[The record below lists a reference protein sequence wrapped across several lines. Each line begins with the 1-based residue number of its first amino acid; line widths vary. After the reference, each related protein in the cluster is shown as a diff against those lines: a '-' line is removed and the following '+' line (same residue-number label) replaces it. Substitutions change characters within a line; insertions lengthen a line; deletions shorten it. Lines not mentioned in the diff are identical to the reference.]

1 MTVQVEPTQEAFD
14 ALSLGIIWS
23 RLIGI
28 TDDMWTTV
36 LRTAVSTIIGAAQD
50 FGCEILDAEGN
61 SVAHSNRSMPV
72 FNIVM
77 PTVTRAVLERHP
89 IESMRPGDVYV
100 TNDPWLCAG
109 HLDDIATITPVF
121 LKNRV
126 VAFAVTIAH
135 TSSIGGSLTSRTVR
149 DVYEEGLRIPIL
161 KLYDAGELNESVHR
175 FIQQNVR
182 TPDMVLTDIEAQVTA
197 NELGTRRIV
206 SLLQEYELPDLASVA
221 TEIQAHSER
230 AMRDAIRELPDGTYQ
245 SEVVADGLDHPIRL
259 QCEITIL
266 GDEMAIDYA
275 GSDPEEPRGGINCT
289 LTYTKAH
296 TVYPLKCLLSP
307 NVPANE
313 GTFRPFTIKAPE
325 SSILNCDVPASV
337 GSRTR
342 TGWHLHPLIFGALES
357 VVEERVQAGNG
368 LMHSVHAY
376 GQEDDGRFF
385 NAHFFVAG
393 GRGASKGRDGIGRNC
408 FPSSARNVS
417 VEVFESRVPALVHD
431 RNLRP
436 DSAGA
441 GAWRGA
447 FGHRIEFSLLPGY
460 NRPLSFF
467 LNPDRLRFPPRG
479 LAGGNDGPRTEIRF
493 KGRLLGPEEIGSGQI
508 TLTSVDDRFE
518 VSVPGGAGYGDPD
531 DRTSDLIRADRESS
545 LVTDCPGK
553 SRDSAIH
560 SDTET
565 AP

>member
-1 MTVQVEPTQEAFD
+1 MTTETKPTHDVFD
-14 ALSLGIIWS
+14 PINLGIIWS
-23 RLIGI
+23 RLIGV

-89 IESMRPGDVYV
+89 VESMRPGDVYI

-109 HLDDIATITPVF
+109 HLDDIATITPIFVGD
-121 LKNRV
+121 RV

-149 DVYEEGLRIPIL
+149 DVHEEGLHIPVL
-161 KLYDAGELNESVHR
+161 KLYDAGQLNTSVHG

-182 TPDMVLTDIEAQVTA
+182 TPDMVLTDIEAQITA
-197 NELGTRRIV
+197 NELGARRIV
-206 SLLQEYELPDLASVA
+206 ALLEEYGLPDLASVA

-230 AMRDAIRELPDGTYQ
+230 AMREAIHQIPDGTYR
-245 SEVVADGLDHPIRL
+245 SDVIADGLDEPITL
-259 QCEITIL
+259 KCEITVS
-266 GDEMAIDYA
+266 GDEMVIDYA
-275 GSDPEEPRGGINCT
+275 GSDPEAPRGGINCT
-289 LTYTKAH
+289 LTYTQAH

-325 SSILNCDVPASV
+325 GSILNCKVPASV

-342 TGWHLHPLIFGALES
+342 TGWHLHPLIFGALEP
-357 VVEERVQAGNG
+357 VMPARVQAGNG

-376 GQEDDGRFF
+376 GQEEDGQFF

-408 FPSSARNVS
+408 FPSSARNVA
-417 VEVFESRVPALVHD
+417 VEVFESRVPVLVHD

-436 DSAGA
+436 ESAGA
-441 GAWRGA
+441 GTWRGA
-447 FGHRIEFSLLPGY
+447 FGHRVEFGPLPGY
-460 NRPLSFF
+460 TRPLSFF
-467 LNPDRLRFPPRG
+467 LNPDRLRFPPKG
-479 LAGGNDGPRTEIRF
+479 LAGGHDGPLTDIRLN
-493 KGRLLGPEEIGSGQI
+493 GERLGPEEIGSGQV
-508 TLTSVDDRFE
+508 TLQSPNDRFA
-518 VSVPGGAGYGDPD
+518 VAVPGGAGYGEPSKRDQALAD
-531 DRTSDLIRADRESS
+531 SDRRSGLASDS
-545 LVTDCPGK
+545 
-553 SRDSAIH
+553 
-560 SDTET
+560 
-565 AP
+565 

>member
-1 MTVQVEPTQEAFD
+1 MSQPTTDTQSEFD
-14 ALSLGIIWS
+14 PINLGIIWS

-77 PTVTRAVLERHP
+77 PTVTRAVLELHP
-89 IESMRPGDVYV
+89 VSTMRPGDVFI

-121 LKNRV
+121 MDDRV
-126 VAFAVTIAH
+126 VGFAVTIAH
-135 TSSIGGSLTSRTVR
+135 TTSIGGSLTSRTVR

-161 KLYDAGELNESVHR
+161 KLYDAGERNEAVQA

-182 TPDMVLTDIEAQVTA
+182 TSDMVLTDIEATITA
-197 NELGTRRIV
+197 NELGTRRLV
-206 SLLQEYELPDLASVA
+206 ALLREYGLLDLASVA
-221 TEIQAHSER
+221 REIQAHSER
-230 AMRDAIRELPDGTYQ
+230 AMREAIAALPDGVYR
-245 SEVVADGLDHPIRL
+245 SEVEADGLDHPVRL
-259 QCEITIL
+259 QCEITVR
-266 GDEMAIDYA
+266 GEEMTVDYA
-275 GSDPEEPRGGINCT
+275 GSDPEQPQGGINCT
-289 LTYTKAH
+289 FTYTQAH

-307 NVPANE
+307 NVPANQ
-313 GTFRPFTIKAPE
+313 GTFQPFTITAPE
-325 SSILNCDVPASV
+325 GSVLNCRQPASV

-342 TGWHLHPLIFGALES
+342 TGWHLHPLIFGALEP
-357 VVEERVQAGNG
+357 VLPEQVQAGNG

-376 GQEDDGRFF
+376 GQEEDGRFF

-417 VEVFESRVPALVHD
+417 VEVFESRVPVLVHD

-436 DSAGA
+436 GSAGA

-447 FGHRIEFSLLPGY
+447 FGHRIEFGPLPGY
-460 NRPLSFF
+460 TRPLSFF

-479 LAGGNDGPRTEIRF
+479 LAGGHDGPLTEIRLNG
-493 KGRLLGPEEIGSGQI
+493 KRLGPDEIGSGQV
-508 TLTSVDDRFE
+508 TLRQAEDRFE
-518 VSVPGGAGYGDPD
+518 VAVPGGAGYGDPD
-531 DRTSDLIRADRESS
+531 DRDPRLRAEDLEAG
-545 LVTDCPGK
+545 LK
-553 SRDSAIH
+553 
-560 SDTET
+560 TE
-565 AP
+565 A

>member
-1 MTVQVEPTQEAFD
+1 MTAVPSKELDHAFD
-14 ALSLGIIWS
+14 PISLGIIWS

-50 FGCEILDAEGN
+50 FGCEILDADA
-61 SVAHSNRSMPV
+61 SSLAHSNRSMPV

-77 PTVTRAVLERHP
+77 PTVTRAVLKRYP
-89 IESMRPGDVYV
+89 ADRMRPGDVYI

-121 LKNRV
+121 LDNRV

-135 TSSIGGSLTSRTVR
+135 TTSIGGSLTTRAVR

-161 KLYDAGELNESVHR
+161 KLYDAGELNEDVHA
-175 FIQQNVR
+175 FVQQNVR
-182 TPDMVLTDIEAQVTA
+182 TPDMVLTDIEATVTA
-197 NELGTRRIV
+197 NGLGARRIV
-206 SLLQEYELPDLASVA
+206 TLLREYGLADLGAVA
-221 TEIQAHSER
+221 REIQAHSER
-230 AMRDAIRELPDGTYQ
+230 AIRAAIQEIPDGLYR
-245 SEVVADGLDHPIRL
+245 SEVVADGIDHPVRL
-259 QCEITIL
+259 QTEITVA
-266 GDEMAIDYA
+266 GNEMTIDYA

-313 GTFRPFTIKAPE
+313 GTFRPFTITAPAG
-325 SSILNCDVPASV
+325 SILNCTPPASV

-342 TGWHLHPLIFGALES
+342 TGWHLHPLIFDALEP
-357 VVEERVQAGNG
+357 VMPDRVQAGNG

-376 GQEDDGRFF
+376 GQAEDGQFF

-393 GRGASKGRDGIGRNC
+393 GRGASKGREGIGRNC
-408 FPSSARNVS
+408 FPSSARNVA
-417 VEVFESRVPALVHD
+417 VEVFESRVPVLVHE

-436 DSAGA
+436 GSAGM
-441 GAWRGA
+441 GMWRGA
-447 FGHRIEFSLLPGY
+447 FGHRIVFGPLPGY
-460 NRPLSFF
+460 VRPLSFF

-479 LAGGNDGPRTEIRF
+479 LAGGEDGPLTEIRLN
-493 KGRLLGPEEIGSGQI
+493 GARLGPEEIGSGQI
-508 TLTSVDDRFE
+508 TLRGAEDRFE
-518 VSVPGGAGYGDPD
+518 VAVPGGAGYGDPAARNKD
-531 DRTSDLIRADRESS
+531 AINADRLEG
-545 LVTDCPGK
+545 LLD
-553 SRDSAIH
+553 
-560 SDTET
+560 
-565 AP
+565 

>member
-1 MTVQVEPTQEAFD
+1 MTTATIEAPTTFD
-14 ALSLGIIWS
+14 PITLGVIWS

-89 IESMRPGDVYV
+89 IETMRPGDVYV
-100 TNDPWLCAG
+100 TNDPWFCAG
-109 HLDDIATITPVF
+109 HLDDIATITPAFVDD
-121 LKNRV
+121 RV
-126 VAFAVTIAH
+126 VGFAVTIAH
-135 TSSIGGSLTSRTVR
+135 TTSIGGTLTSRTVR

-161 KLYDAGELNESVHR
+161 KLYDAGERNEVVHA
-175 FIQQNVR
+175 FIQENVR
-182 TPDMVLTDIEAQVTA
+182 TPDMVLTDIEATVTA

-206 SLLQEYELPDLASVA
+206 ALLREYGLPDLASVA
-221 TEIQAHSER
+221 RVIQDHSER
-230 AMRDAIRELPDGTYQ
+230 ATRDAIRAVPDGVYE

-259 QCEITIL
+259 RCRITVA
-266 GDEMAIDYA
+266 GDEMTIDYA
-275 GSDPEEPRGGINCT
+275 GSDPEEPQGGINCT

-307 NVPANE
+307 NVPANQ
-313 GTFRPFTIKAPE
+313 GTFRPFTIDAPE
-325 SSILNCDVPASV
+325 GSVLNCNRPASV

-342 TGWHLHPLIFGALES
+342 TGWHLHPLIFRALEP
-357 VVEERVQAGNG
+357 VMPDRVQAGNG
-368 LMHSVHAY
+368 LMHSVHVY
-376 GQEDDGRFF
+376 GQEEDGDFF
-385 NAHFFVAG
+385 NVHFFAAG

-417 VEVFESRVPALVHD
+417 VEVFESRAPVVVHE

-436 DSAGA
+436 GSAGE
-441 GAWRGA
+441 GTWRGA
-447 FGHRIEFSLLPGY
+447 FGHRVVFGPLPGY
-460 NRPLSFF
+460 TRPLSFF

-479 LAGGNDGPRTEIRF
+479 LAGGGDGPLTEIRRN
-493 KGRLLGPEEIGSGQI
+493 GERLGPDQIGSGQI
-508 TLTSVDDRFE
+508 TLTTPQDRFE
-518 VSVPGGAGYGDPD
+518 LAVPGGAGYGDPD
-531 DRTSDLIRADRESS
+531 QREPARIDADR
-545 LVTDCPGK
+545 
-553 SRDSAIH
+553 A
-560 SDTET
+560 TELM
-565 AP
+565 PD

>member
-1 MTVQVEPTQEAFD
+1 MTSTTSHPHGEFD
-14 ALSLGIIWS
+14 PISLGIIWS

-89 IESMRPGDVYV
+89 VSTMRPGDVYI

-109 HLDDIATITPVF
+109 HLDDIATITPMF
-121 LKNRV
+121 MDDRV
-126 VAFAVTIAH
+126 VGFAVTIAH
-135 TSSIGGSLTSRTVR
+135 TTSIGGSLTSRTVR

-161 KLYDAGELNESVHR
+161 KLYDAGERNEAVQA

-182 TPDMVLTDIEAQVTA
+182 TPDMVLTDIEAQITA
-197 NELGTRRIV
+197 NELGVRRTV
-206 SLLQEYELPDLASVA
+206 ALLREYGLPDLASVA
-221 TEIQAHSER
+221 REIQAHSEQ
-230 AMRDAIRELPDGTYQ
+230 AMREAIAAIPDGTYR
-245 SEVVADGLDHPIRL
+245 SEVEADGLDHPIRL
-259 QCEITIL
+259 QCEITVQ
-266 GDEMAIDYA
+266 GDEMTIDYA
-275 GSDPEEPRGGINCT
+275 GSDPEQPQGGINCT
-289 LTYTKAH
+289 LTYTQAH

-307 NVPANE
+307 DVPANQ

-325 SSILNCDVPASV
+325 GSILNCRQPASV

-342 TGWHLHPLIFGALES
+342 TGWHLHPLIFGAMEP
-357 VVEERVQAGNG
+357 VMPDRVQAGNG

-376 GQEDDGRFF
+376 GQEEDGRFF

-393 GRGASKGRDGIGRNC
+393 GRGASRGRDGIGRNC
-408 FPSSARNVS
+408 FPSSARNVA
-417 VEVFESRVPALVHD
+417 VEVFESRVPVLVHD

-436 DSAGA
+436 DSAGR

-447 FGHRIEFSLLPGY
+447 FGHRIEFGKLPGY
-460 NRPLSFF
+460 SRPLSFF

-479 LAGGNDGPRTEIRF
+479 LAGGEDGPLTEIRLNSE
-493 KGRLLGPEEIGSGQI
+493 RLGPDEIGSGQV
-508 TLTSVDDRFE
+508 TLRGPDDRFE
-518 VSVPGGAGYGDPD
+518 VAVPGGAGYGDP
-531 DRTSDLIRADRESS
+531 AE
-545 LVTDCPGK
+545 
-553 SRDSAIH
+553 RDPKL
-560 SDTET
+560 T
-565 AP
+565 AEDVKAGLAS

>member
-1 MTVQVEPTQEAFD
+1 MTTQTTPETHDPFD
-14 ALSLGIIWS
+14 PIDLGIVWS

-77 PTVTRAVLERHP
+77 PTVTRAVLARNPVET
-89 IESMRPGDVYV
+89 MRPGDVFI

-109 HLDDIATITPVF
+109 HLDDIAAITPVF
-121 LKNRV
+121 LADRV
-126 VAFAVTIAH
+126 VGFAVTIAH

-161 KLYDAGELNESVHR
+161 KLYDAGELNEAVHG
-175 FIQQNVR
+175 FIQANVR
-182 TPDMVLTDIEAQVTA
+182 TPDMVLTDIEAQITA
-197 NELGTRRIV
+197 NELGARRIV
-206 SLLQEYELPDLASVA
+206 SLLREYGLPSLAGVA
-221 TEIQAHSER
+221 REIQAHSER
-230 AMRDAIRELPDGTYQ
+230 AMRGAIREIPDGTYR
-245 SEVVADGLDHPIRL
+245 SDVVADGLDHPIRL
-259 QCEITIL
+259 RCEITVA
-266 GDEMAIDYA
+266 GDEMTIDYA
-275 GSDPEEPRGGINCT
+275 GSDPEEARGGINCT
-289 LTYTKAH
+289 LTYTQAH

-313 GTFRPFTIKAPE
+313 GTFRPFTIEAPDG
-325 SSILNCDVPASV
+325 SILNCNVPASV

-342 TGWHLHPLIFGALES
+342 TGWHLHPLIFGALEP
-357 VVEERVQAGNG
+357 VMPHRVQAGNG

-393 GRGASKGRDGIGRNC
+393 GRGASQGRDGIGRNC
-408 FPSSARNVS
+408 FPSSARNVA
-417 VEVFESRVPALVHD
+417 VEVFESRVPVLVHD

-436 DSAGA
+436 GSTGA
-441 GAWRGA
+441 GTWRGA
-447 FGHRIEFSLLPGY
+447 FGHRIEFGPLPGY
-460 NRPLSFF
+460 ERPLSFF

-479 LAGGNDGPRTEIRF
+479 LAGGHDGPRTEIRLN
-493 KGRLLGPEEIGSGQI
+493 GELLGPEEIGSGQI
-508 TLTSVDDRFE
+508 TLKTADDRFE
-518 VSVPGGAGYGDPD
+518 VAVPGGAGYGDPAER
-531 DRTSDLIRADRESS
+531 DRALIEADRAAG
-545 LVTDCPGK
+545 LVTD
-553 SRDSAIH
+553 S
-560 SDTET
+560 
-565 AP
+565 

>member
-1 MTVQVEPTQEAFD
+1 MTTGAAPADEVFD
-14 ALSLGIIWS
+14 PIHLGIIWS

-89 IESMRPGDVYV
+89 VETMRPGDVYI

-109 HLDDIATITPVF
+109 HLDDIAAITPVF
-121 LKNRV
+121 LQDRV

-161 KLYDAGELNESVHR
+161 KLFDGGERNDAVQR
-175 FIQQNVR
+175 FIHENVR
-182 TPDMVLTDIEAQVTA
+182 TPDMVLTDIDAQITA
-197 NELGTRRIV
+197 NELGSRRIV
-206 SLLQEYELPDLASVA
+206 ALLHEYGLPDLASIAVR
-221 TEIQAHSER
+221 IQAHSEG
-230 AMRDAIRELPDGTYQ
+230 AMRGAIRDIPDGRYR
-245 SEVVADGLDHPIRL
+245 SDVEADGLDHPIRL
-259 QCEITIL
+259 HCEITVS
-266 GDEMAIDYA
+266 GDVMSIDYA

-289 LTYTKAH
+289 LTYTQAH

-313 GTFRPFTIKAPE
+313 GTFRPFTIKAPQG
-325 SSILNCDVPASV
+325 SILNCNVPASV

-342 TGWHLHPLIFGALES
+342 TGWHLHPLIFTALES
-357 VVEERVQAGNG
+357 VMPDRVQAGNG
-368 LMHSVHAY
+368 LMHSVHVY
-376 GQEDDGRFF
+376 GQGDDGAYF
-385 NAHFFVAG
+385 NAHFFAAG
-393 GRGASKGRDGIGRNC
+393 GRGASEGRDGIGRNC
-408 FPSSARNVS
+408 FPSSARNVA

-436 DSAGA
+436 DSAGE
-441 GAWRGA
+441 GRWRGA
-447 FGHRIEFSLLPGY
+447 FGHRIAFGPLPGY
-460 NRPLSFF
+460 HRPLSFF
-467 LNPDRLRFPPRG
+467 LNPDRLRFPPKG
-479 LAGGNDGPRTEIRF
+479 LAGGHDGPRTEIRLN
-493 KGRLLGPEEIGSGQI
+493 GELLGPEEIGTGQI
-508 TLTSVDDRFE
+508 TLMSVDDRFE
-518 VSVPGGAGYGDPD
+518 LSVPGGAGYGDPAQRD
-531 DRTSDLIRADRESS
+531 EALLNADRDAG
-545 LVTDCPGK
+545 LVTD
-553 SRDSAIH
+553 S
-560 SDTET
+560 
-565 AP
+565 

>member
-1 MTVQVEPTQEAFD
+1 MTTGDENQRETFD
-14 ALSLGIIWS
+14 PINLGIIWS

-89 IESMRPGDVYV
+89 IETMQPGDVYI

-109 HLDDIATITPVF
+109 HLDDIATISPVF
-121 LKNRV
+121 LKERV
-126 VAFAVTIAH
+126 VAFAVTVAH
-135 TSSIGGSLTSRTVR
+135 TSSIGGSLTTRTVR
-149 DVYEEGLRIPIL
+149 DVFEEGLRIPIL
-161 KLYDAGELNESVHR
+161 KLYEAGQLNESVQA
-175 FIQQNVR
+175 FIHQNVR
-182 TPDMVLTDIEAQVTA
+182 TPDMVLTDIEATVTA
-197 NELGTRRIV
+197 NELGARRIV
-206 SLLQEYELPDLASVA
+206 SLLREYVLPDLASVA
-221 TEIQAHSER
+221 EEIQTHSER
-230 AMRDAIRELPDGTYQ
+230 AMREALREIPDGTYR

-259 QCEITIL
+259 QSEITVS
-266 GDEMAIDYA
+266 GDEMIIDYA

-313 GTFRPFTIKAPE
+313 GTFRPFTIRAPKG
-325 SSILNCDVPASV
+325 SILNCNVPASV

-342 TGWHLHPLIFGALES
+342 TGWHLHPLIFGALEP
-357 VVEERVQAGNG
+357 VMPDRVQAGNG

-376 GQEDDGRFF
+376 GQDDGAFF

-408 FPSSARNVS
+408 FPSSARNVA
-417 VEVFESRVPALVHD
+417 VEVFESRVPVLVHD

-436 DSAGA
+436 ESAGA

-447 FGHRIEFSLLPGY
+447 FGHRVEFGPLPGY
-460 NRPLSFF
+460 TQPLSFF
-467 LNPDRLRFPPRG
+467 LNPDRLRFPPKG
-479 LAGGNDGPRTEIRF
+479 LASGHDGPLTDIRLNET
-493 KGRLLGPEEIGSGQI
+493 RLGPDEIGSGQI
-508 TLTSVDDRFE
+508 TLRSPDDRFA
-518 VSVPGGAGYGDPD
+518 VAVPGGAGYGDPR
-531 DRTSDLIRADRESS
+531 DRDPALVDADRRAG
-545 LVTDCPGK
+545 LVNEHPDN
-553 SRDSAIH
+553 
-560 SDTET
+560 
-565 AP
+565 